1 MICVLILVF
10 SLTLL
15 SFSVLSSYCVRRE
28 MFQLFSIGLVQL
40 TDEGIPVTDVLG
52 DVIETYTNKGEFTT
66 IF

>member
-1 MICVLILVF
+1 
-10 SLTLL
+10 
-15 SFSVLSSYCVRRE
+15 

-40 TDEGIPVTDVLG
+40 TDEGIPVTDVSG

>member
-15 SFSVLSSYCVRRE
+15 SFSVLSYCVRRE

-40 TDEGIPVTDVLG
+40 TDEGIPVTDALG

>member
-40 TDEGIPVTDVLG
+40 TDEGIPVIDALG